1 MQNKS
6 LQRTLHAIGNAHID
20 PVWLWR
26 WTEGLETIRATFA
39 SVLERMK
46 EFPEFHFTSSSAAF
60 YWLLEQ
66 TDPNM
71 LALIRERVRE
81 GRWEIVGGWWVQ
93 PDCNIPCGE
102 SFVRH
107 ALYAQ
112 RYFQKTFGA
121 TATVGYNP
129 DSFGHAGTLPQILR
143 KAGLTRYVF
152 MRPGPHEKTLPSNV
166 FWWQSPDGS
175 RVLAVRITRSYATWG
190 RDLVEHARASAAGAP
205 DFLSDYI
212 LFYGVGN
219 HGGGPTAQ
227 NIRSLLEMA
236 QSPDLPA
243 IRLSTLKAFFEA
255 TEAQAEAGAPVPVVS
270 EELQHHARG
279 CYTAHSDVKRQNRRM
294 EHLLMTAERVA
305 SLTWALLGREYPQ
318 QTLTEAWQSVLFN
331 QFHDIL
337 AGTSLPE
344 GYEDAR
350 DLYGHAAALGGFV
363 LHTGLQALTGQ
374 MDTRGEGTP
383 LVVFNPLPWR
393 VKAPVEVER
402 GSAQLRDEEGHAV
415 PAQNI
420 QPTTV
425 SGQRRS
431 VFVLELPPMGYRVL
445 RSDVQSAGS
454 PPQGM
459 LHAEVQAGG
468 AVLENDLWRL
478 EVNPSGH
485 LASLYDKRHRVEV
498 LSAPANVG
506 VVIDDPSDTWSHD
519 VAAFRNEIGRFDGA
533 QMAIEELGDV
543 RACLRIETRWGASW
557 MRQRLYLYRELDVIE
572 CRATI
577 NWQEQ
582 YKMLKLAFPLRLQE
596 PRVTAEAPYGFTE
609 RKPNGEE
616 EPCQQWVDLSGW
628 TVNDAGERLSYG
640 FALLNDSK
648 YGYDAL
654 GSELRLSI
662 LRSPAYAH
670 HDPNTLQPGYRYHIV
685 DQGIQTVIYRLVPHA
700 GSWQEAHVARRAWEL
715 HVPPITV
722 NEYVHEGVL
731 PPTASLLHVEPENV
745 LVTVCKKAEDT
756 NALIVRAYES
766 AGRSC
771 TVRIEMPLLGTSW
784 ESPLGAC
791 EIKTWC
797 VTPGKPSEVTEVDLL
812 ERAIE

>member
-1 MQNKS
+1 M
-6 LQRTLHAIGNAHID
+6 TLHAIGNAHID

-46 EFPEFHFTSSSAAF
+46 EFPDFQFTGSSAAF

-66 TDPNM
+66 TDPDM
-71 LALIRERVRE
+71 LAQIRERVRE
-81 GRWEIVGGWWVQ
+81 GRWEIVGGWWIQ

-102 SFVRH
+102 SLVRQ

-112 RYFQKTFGA
+112 RYFQKTFGV

-152 MRPGPHEKTLPSNV
+152 MRPGRHEKELPANV

-175 RVLAVRITRSYATWG
+175 RVLTARITRSYATWG
-190 RDLVEHARASAAGAP
+190 RDLTEHVQASAKGCP
-205 DFLSDYI
+205 DFLNDYI

-219 HGGGPTAQ
+219 HGGGPSVQ
-227 NIRSLLEMA
+227 NIRSLLETPGV
-236 QSPDLPA
+236 Q
-243 IRLSTLKAFFEA
+243 LSTLKTFFEA
-255 TEAQAEAGAPVPVVS
+255 VEAQAEAGAPIPTVP

-279 CYTAHSDVKRQNRRM
+279 CYTVHSEVKRQNRRT

-305 SLTWALLGREYPQ
+305 SMAWALLGREYPQ
-318 QTLTEAWQSVLFN
+318 QAFTEAWQSVLFN

-350 DLYGHAAALGGFV
+350 DLYGHAAALGGYA
-363 LHTGLQALTGQ
+363 LHTSLQALTKRI
-374 MDTRGEGTP
+374 DTRGEGSP
-383 LVVFNPLPWR
+383 LVVFNPLPWAIR
-393 VKAPVEVER
+393 VPVEVER
-402 GSAQLRDEEGHAV
+402 GSSQLADEKGTPV
-415 PAQNI
+415 PAQSI

-425 SGQRRS
+425 SGQRRA
-431 VFVLELPPMGYRVL
+431 VFALELPPMGYRVL
-445 RSDVQSAGS
+445 RSDVQSTALSS
-454 PPQGM
+454 PGM
-459 LHAEVQAGG
+459 LYAEVQTDG
-468 AVLENDLWRL
+468 AVMENHFWRL
-478 EVNPSGH
+478 EVNRAGH
-485 LASLYDKRHRVEV
+485 LIRLYDKRHRVEV

-519 VAAFRNEIGRFDGA
+519 VTSFRQEIGRFDGA
-533 QMAIEELGDV
+533 ELAIEDLGDV
-543 RACLRIETRWGASW
+543 RACLRIETRWGNSW
-557 MRQRLYLYRELDVIE
+557 MRQRLYLYRELDMME

-582 YKMLKLAFPLRLQE
+582 YRMLKIAFPLRLLE
-596 PRVTAEAPYGFTE
+596 PCVTAEAPYGFTVRE
-609 RKPNGEE
+609 PNGEE

-628 TVNDAGERLSYG
+628 AVNEAGERIAYG

-654 GSELRLSI
+654 GSELRLSV

-670 HDPNTLQPGYRYHIV
+670 HNPNRLQPDYRYPII
-685 DQGIQTVIYRLVPHA
+685 DQGIQTVTYRMVPHA
-700 GSWQEAHVARRAWEL
+700 GSWQEAHIPRRAWEL
-715 HVPPITV
+715 NVQPIAV
-722 NEYVHEGVL
+722 NEYVHEGDL
-731 PPTASLLHVEPENV
+731 PSIASLLNVEPENV
-745 LVTVCKKAEDT
+745 LLTVCKKAEDSG
-756 NALIVRAYES
+756 ALIVRAYES
-766 AGRSC
+766 TGKPC
-771 TVRIEMPLLGTSW
+771 TVRVVMPLLGIQW
-784 ESPLGAC
+784 EAPIGAG

-797 VTPGKPSEVTEVDLL
+797 VTLGKPPEVKEVDLL
-812 ERAIE
+812 EREGA